1 MNHCDKSR
9 DQEVKPQEQAVTEA
23 MSSAAGRGGRWRLW
37 VAALWGLLLSPLNLL
52 WNFANGR
59 PNPEISSAEYAGEI
73 TGIILFLPLL
83 FLVVASIRN
92 LFVKKSS

>member
-1 MNHCDKSR
+1 M
-9 DQEVKPQEQAVTEA
+9 TEA
-23 MSSAAGRGGRWRLW
+23 MTRAARRGGKWRLW
-37 VAALWGLLLSPLNLL
+37 VAGLCGLLLSPLNLL
-52 WNFANGR
+52 WNLANGR

-92 LFVKKSS
+92 LFAKNI